1 MVRTGVQRVVGA
13 AGLLQRSEEV
23 LGERGAWAQ
32 HVGLL
37 WPALADPF
45 ARTELPAAGE
55 DDRYEAHVEHWA
67 PLVALT
73 FGALGWGRPD
83 VGVTR
88 WMGEGMPEDGGPASL
103 LARWYGT
110 RAAGLVAWS
119 RASVVLSELSS
130 ALSDEL
136 RLPLPVAGTP
146 LSPSREVFSVLTQG
160 GPDPLEL
167 TRVVRQLV
175 GRSDDRGR
183 LLLDDDDEDEPGR
196 AVLVLDRYAGW
207 LRALH
212 ARAAELPGLDRG
224 RAWSVDVVVRSV
236 GSLGVYRRSA
246 LTGRWHS
253 TTEATHLLGWPA
265 LR

>member
-1 MVRTGVQRVVGA
+1 VVRTAAQPFAGA
-13 AGLLQRSEEV
+13 AVLQRSEEV
-23 LGERGAWAQ
+23 LGERGAWAS
-32 HVGLL
+32 HVGLV

-45 ARTELPAAGE
+45 ARTAPPEAGD

-83 VGVTR
+83 LGVTR
-88 WMGEGMPEDGGPASL
+88 WMAEGAPEDGGPASL
-103 LARWYGT
+103 VARWYGS
-110 RAAGLVAWS
+110 RAAALVAWS
-119 RASVVLSELSS
+119 RASVVVADLAT

-146 LSPSREVFSVLTQG
+146 LAASRELFPVLTEG

-183 LLLDDDDEDEPGR
+183 LLLEQGPADGEGR

-212 ARAAELPGLDRG
+212 TRAGELPGLDGG
-224 RAWSVDVVVRSV
+224 RAWGVDVVVRSV
-236 GSLGVYRRSA
+236 GSLGVYRRSP
-246 LTGRWHS
+246 LTGRWHT
-253 TTEATHLLGWPA
+253 TTEAVHLLGWPA

>member
-1 MVRTGVQRVVGA
+1 MRTAERRAAAGA
-13 AGLLQRSEEV
+13 AVLQRSEEV
-23 LGERGAWAQ
+23 VGERGAWAQ

-45 ARTELPAAGE
+45 ARTALRVPE
-55 DDRYEAHVEHWA
+55 DDERYEAHVEHWA

-73 FGALGWGRPD
+73 SAALGWGRPD
-83 VGVTR
+83 LGVTR

-110 RAAGLVAWS
+110 RAAALVAWS
-119 RASVVLSELSS
+119 RASVVVAELAT

-146 LSPSREVFSVLTQG
+146 LAASHERFDVLTQG

-167 TRVVRQLV
+167 TRVVRLLV

-183 LLLDDDDEDEPGR
+183 LLHSPDDDR

-212 ARAAELPGLDRG
+212 ARASELPDLDRG

-236 GSLGVYRRSA
+236 GSLGAYQRSP
-246 LTGRWHS
+246 LTGRWHC
-253 TTEATHLLGWPA
+253 TTEATHLLGWPT

>member
-1 MVRTGVQRVVGA
+1 MARTAVRQVAGA

-23 LGERGAWAQ
+23 LGERGAWAS
-32 HVGLL
+32 HVGLV

-45 ARTELPAAGE
+45 ARTELPEAGE

-103 LARWYGT
+103 LARWYGP

-119 RASVVLSELSS
+119 RASVVVSELSA

-146 LSPSREVFSVLTQG
+146 LSPSREVFPVMTEG

-183 LLLDDDDEDEPGR
+183 LVLSEDDGS

-212 ARAAELPGLDRG
+212 TRAAELPGLSDG

-253 TTEATHLLGWPA
+253 TCETTHLLGWPA